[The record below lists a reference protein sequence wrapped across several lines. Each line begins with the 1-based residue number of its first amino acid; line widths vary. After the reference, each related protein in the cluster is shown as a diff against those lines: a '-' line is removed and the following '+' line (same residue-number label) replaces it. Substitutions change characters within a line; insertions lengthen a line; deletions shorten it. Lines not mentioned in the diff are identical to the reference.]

1 MTMAQ
6 AARSISGGQ
15 TMQTV
20 RGWLTLPL
28 ALLIGMAVSMTVIL
42 ALVIEIQ
49 SGSTAWIVGQSRWSN
64 AQQGAVY
71 WLERYL
77 GSGETADL
85 QAACRALDVPL
96 GDRSARVA
104 IERPAIDWATVY
116 AGLAAGGNAREDMPH
131 MVRLYRYGQEL
142 PFLGEAIVLWKDSDA
157 DILHL
162 SGLADRA
169 ASVHATGHPDPR
181 ALQALRDELRLLD
194 GRMRRDA
201 DQFLLLLTRCAR
213 LLHDVMVVFS
223 LVTLL
228 LVLATCVLAMR
239 RIRDYLLSHEGRF
252 RTAFQQAALGMV
264 KFDLHGRVLDAN
276 ASMANILRYRP
287 GELQDC
293 TLAEVMYP
301 DDIALDSRGV
311 IDWPKLLQSAEL
323 RFLRADGE
331 VMWGR
336 WSASLV
342 EPGAEEPTLVLAV
355 IEDVSQAHE
364 LADEVAFHARHDALT
379 GLINRHEIERRLR
392 CLLEPPQSPQLCH
405 ALCFVD
411 LDHFKLVN
419 DTFGHAVGDKFLCH
433 FADVITMQ
441 LRPGDWLGRL
451 GGDEFA
457 ILLANTDLAQAQALL
472 EGMHGVLGQPWSHQ
486 GGRPLTPSCS
496 FGVVEIRQGAS
507 DVNVLMTAADLACHA
522 AKEEGRNRIRCFGEH
537 DLALAHRRHDGGWI
551 SAVQEAIAED
561 RLLLYAQKIQVL
573 SDPGRLQYEVLVR
586 LRARD
591 GCVLSPGEF
600 LPAVERYGLG
610 RMVDV
615 HVLERLCAQLAGN
628 PLHVAALD
636 LCHVNLS
643 AQSIAQPDF
652 LDVVCGLFDRYPL
665 LVPKLCLEIT
675 ETAVIGDLEHA
686 RRFVQSVRARGC
698 HVALDDFGSG
708 LASFG
713 YLKQFTVDVLKIDC
727 GFLRNYARDAVDRAA
742 VHSIAQV
749 GLALG
754 IEVVAEGVE
763 SEADIPSLRE
773 AGVGQVQGFSL
784 HRPCP
789 LDDLLQPSLALLAVS
804 R

>member
-1 MTMAQ
+1 MGQ
-6 AARSISGGQ
+6 AARGKSGGQ
-15 TMQTV
+15 TLHLV

-28 ALLIGMAVSMTVIL
+28 ALLIGMAVAMAVIS

-49 SGSTAWIVGQSRWSN
+49 SGATAWIVGESHWSK
-64 AQQGAVY
+64 AQQESVY

-77 GSGETADL
+77 GSGDPADL
-85 QAACRALDVPL
+85 QAACRALEVPL
-96 GDRSARVA
+96 GDRSARIAV
-104 IERPAIDWATVY
+104 EQPVIDWDTVY
-116 AGLAAGGNAREDMPH
+116 AGLAAGRNAREDMPQ
-131 MVRLYRYGQEL
+131 MVRLYRYGQRV
-142 PFLGEAIVLWKDSDA
+142 PHLGEAIALWKQTDSD
-157 DILHL
+157 ILQL
-162 SGLADRA
+162 NALADRA
-169 ASVHATGHPDPR
+169 ASAQATATPDPR
-181 ALQALRDELRLLD
+181 TLQALRDELHLLD
-194 GRMRRDA
+194 ARMRRIA
-201 DQFLLLLTRCAR
+201 AEFLVLLTRCAR
-213 LLHDVMVVFS
+213 LLHDVMVVCS
-223 LVTLL
+223 LATLL
-228 LVLATCVLAMR
+228 LVLTTCVLAMR

-264 KFDLHGRVLDAN
+264 KFDLRGHVLDAN

-287 GELQDC
+287 EELQAC
-293 TLAEVMYP
+293 TLAQVMHP
-301 DDIALDSRGV
+301 DDIVLDSRGM
-311 IDWPKLLQSAEL
+311 IDWPRLLQSGEL
-323 RFLRADGE
+323 RFLRADGG

-342 EPGAEEPTLVLAV
+342 EPGPEEPTLVLAV
-355 IEDVSQAHE
+355 IEDVSHAHE
-364 LADEVAFHARHDALT
+364 LADEVAYHARHDALT
-379 GLINRHEIERRLR
+379 GLINRREIERRL
-392 CLLEPPQSPQLCH
+392 LKLIELPQSPQLCH

-472 EGMHGVLGQPWSHQ
+472 ERMHGVLGQPWSHQ
-486 GGRPLTPSCS
+486 DGKPLTPSCS
-496 FGVVEIRQGAS
+496 FGVVEVCHGAS
-507 DVNVLMTAADLACHA
+507 DVNALMTAADLACYA
-522 AKEEGRNRIRCFGEH
+522 AKEEGRNRIRCFSEN
-537 DLALAHRRHDGGWI
+537 DLALARRRHDGGWI
-551 SAVQEAIAED
+551 SAVQQAIAES

-573 SDPGRLQYEVLVR
+573 SDPGRVQYEVLVR
-586 LRARD
+586 MRARD
-591 GCVLSPGEF
+591 GRVLSPGEF

-610 RMVDV
+610 RMVDAY
-615 HVLERLCAQLAGN
+615 VLETLCAHLADN
-628 PLHVAALD
+628 PMHVATLD

-652 LDVVCGLFDRYPL
+652 LDFVCALFERYPT
-665 LVPKLCLEIT
+665 LVPKLCMEIT

-686 RRFVQSVRARGC
+686 QRFVQSVRARGC

-727 GFLRNYARDAVDRAA
+727 GFVRNYAHDAVDRAA

-763 SEADIPSLRE
+763 SEADIPGLRE

-789 LDDLLQPSLALLAVS
+789 LEDLVAPQPLLAITG
-804 R
+804 

>member
-1 MTMAQ
+1 MAQ
-6 AARSISGGQ
+6 AARGKGSGK
-15 TMQTV
+15 TMHMV

-28 ALLIGMAVSMTVIL
+28 ALLIGIAVCMAVVS

-49 SGSTAWIVGQSRWSN
+49 SGATAWIVGQSHWSN
-64 AQQGAVY
+64 AQQESVY
-71 WLERYL
+71 WMERYL
-77 GSGETADL
+77 GSGDPADL
-85 QAACRALDVPL
+85 QAACRALEVPL
-96 GDRSARVA
+96 GDRAARVA
-104 IERPAIDWATVY
+104 IEQPVIDWDAVY
-116 AGLAAGGNAREDMPH
+116 AGLAAGRNAHQDVPQ
-131 MVRLYRYGQEL
+131 MVRLYRYGQQF
-142 PFLGEAIVLWKDSDA
+142 PYLGDAIALWKHTDA
-157 DILHL
+157 GLLQL
-162 SGLADRA
+162 SALADRA
-169 ASVHATGHPDPR
+169 ASVQATSRPDPR
-181 ALQALRDELRLLD
+181 ALQALRDELHLLD
-194 GRMRRDA
+194 GRMRRNA
-201 DQFLLLLTRCAR
+201 SEFLVQLTRCAR
-213 LLHDVMVVFS
+213 LLHDVMVVCS
-223 LVTLL
+223 LATLL
-228 LVLATCVLAMR
+228 LVLTTCVLAMR

-264 KFDLHGRVLDAN
+264 KFDLRGHVLDAN
-276 ASMANILRYRP
+276 ASMANILHYRP
-287 GELQDC
+287 EELQAC
-293 TLAEVMYP
+293 TLAEVMHP
-301 DDIALDSRGV
+301 DDIALDSRGM
-311 IDWPKLLQSAEL
+311 IDWPKLLQSGEL
-323 RFLRADGE
+323 RFLRADGG

-342 EPGAEEPTLVLAV
+342 EPGPEEPTLVLAV
-355 IEDVSQAHE
+355 IEDVSHAHE
-364 LADEVAFHARHDALT
+364 LAGEVAFHARHDALT
-379 GLINRHEIERRLR
+379 GLINRHEIERRLLR
-392 CLLEPPQSPQLCH
+392 LIELPLSPQVCH

-457 ILLANTDLAQAQALL
+457 ILLANTDLVQAQALL
-472 EGMHGVLGQPWSHQ
+472 ERMHGVLGQPWSHQ

-496 FGVVEIRQGAS
+496 FGVVEVRAGAS
-507 DVNVLMTAADLACHA
+507 DVNALMTAADLACHA
-522 AKEEGRNRIRCFGEH
+522 AKEEGRNRIRCFNEN
-537 DLALAHRRHDGGWI
+537 DLALAQRRHDGGWI
-551 SAVQEAIAED
+551 SAVQQAIAEQ

-586 LRARD
+586 MRARD
-591 GCVLSPGEF
+591 GRVLSPGEF

-610 RMVDV
+610 RMVDAY
-615 HVLERLCAQLAGN
+615 VLESLCAQLSAN
-628 PLHVAALD
+628 PIHVATLD

-643 AQSIAQPDF
+643 AQSIAQADF
-652 LDVVCGLFDRYPL
+652 LDFVCTLFERYPA
-665 LVPKLCLEIT
+665 LVPKLCMEIT
-675 ETAVIGDLEHA
+675 ETAVISDLEHA
-686 RRFVQSVRARGC
+686 QRFVQSVRARGC

-727 GFLRNYARDAVDRAA
+727 GFVRNYAHDAVDRAA

-763 SEADIPSLRE
+763 SEADIPGLRD

-789 LDDLLQPSLALLAVS
+789 LEDLIHMPQALVAVS
-804 R
+804 G

>member
-1 MTMAQ
+1 MGQ
-6 AARSISGGQ
+6 AARGKSGGQ
-15 TMQTV
+15 TLHLM
-20 RGWLTLPL
+20 RGWMTLPL
-28 ALLIGMAVSMTVIL
+28 ALLIGMAVAMAVIS

-49 SGSTAWIVGQSRWSN
+49 SGATAWIVGESHWSK
-64 AQQGAVY
+64 AQQESVY

-77 GSGETADL
+77 GSGDPADL
-85 QAACRALDVPL
+85 QAACRALEVPL
-96 GDRSARVA
+96 GDRSARIAV
-104 IERPAIDWATVY
+104 EQPVIDWDTVY
-116 AGLAAGGNAREDMPH
+116 AGLAAGRNAREDMPQ
-131 MVRLYRYGQEL
+131 MVRLYRYGQRV
-142 PFLGEAIVLWKDSDA
+142 PHLGEAIALWKQTDSD
-157 DILHL
+157 ILQL
-162 SGLADRA
+162 NALADRA
-169 ASVHATGHPDPR
+169 ASAQATATPDPR
-181 ALQALRDELRLLD
+181 TLQALRDELHLLD
-194 GRMRRDA
+194 ARMRRIA
-201 DQFLLLLTRCAR
+201 AEFLVLLTRCAR
-213 LLHDVMVVFS
+213 LLHDVMVVCS
-223 LVTLL
+223 LATLL
-228 LVLATCVLAMR
+228 LVLTTCVLAMR

-264 KFDLHGRVLDAN
+264 KFDLRGHVLDAN

-287 GELQDC
+287 EELQAC
-293 TLAEVMYP
+293 TLAQVMHP
-301 DDIALDSRGV
+301 DDIVLDSRGM
-311 IDWPKLLQSAEL
+311 IDWPRLLQSGEL
-323 RFLRADGE
+323 RFLRADGG

-342 EPGAEEPTLVLAV
+342 EPGPEEPTLVLAV
-355 IEDVSQAHE
+355 IEDVSHAHE
-364 LADEVAFHARHDALT
+364 LADEVAYHARHDALT
-379 GLINRHEIERRLR
+379 GLINRREIERRL
-392 CLLEPPQSPQLCH
+392 LKLIELPQSPQLCH

-472 EGMHGVLGQPWSHQ
+472 ERMHGVLGQPWSHQ
-486 GGRPLTPSCS
+486 DGKPLTPSCS
-496 FGVVEIRQGAS
+496 FGVVEVCHGAS
-507 DVNVLMTAADLACHA
+507 DVNALMTAADLACYA
-522 AKEEGRNRIRCFGEH
+522 AKEEGRNRIRCFSEN
-537 DLALAHRRHDGGWI
+537 DLALARRRHDGGWI
-551 SAVQEAIAED
+551 SAVQQAIAES

-573 SDPGRLQYEVLVR
+573 SDPGRVQYEVLVR
-586 LRARD
+586 MRARD
-591 GCVLSPGEF
+591 GRVLSPGEF

-610 RMVDV
+610 RMVDAY
-615 HVLERLCAQLAGN
+615 VLETLCAHLADN
-628 PLHVAALD
+628 PMHVATLD

-652 LDVVCGLFDRYPL
+652 LDFVCALFERYPT
-665 LVPKLCLEIT
+665 LVPKLCMEIT

-686 RRFVQSVRARGC
+686 QRFVQSVRARGC

-727 GFLRNYARDAVDRAA
+727 GFVRNYAHDAVDRAA

-763 SEADIPSLRE
+763 SEADIPGLRE

-789 LDDLLQPSLALLAVS
+789 LEDLVAPQPLLAITG
-804 R
+804 

>member
-1 MTMAQ
+1 MGQ
-6 AARSISGGQ
+6 AARGKSGGQ
-15 TMQTV
+15 TLHLV

-28 ALLIGMAVSMTVIL
+28 ALLIGMAVAMAVIS

-49 SGSTAWIVGQSRWSN
+49 SGATAWIVGESHWSK
-64 AQQGAVY
+64 AQQESVY

-77 GSGETADL
+77 GSGDPADL
-85 QAACRALDVPL
+85 QAACRALEVPL
-96 GDRSARVA
+96 GDRSARIAV
-104 IERPAIDWATVY
+104 EQPAIDWDTVY
-116 AGLAAGGNAREDMPH
+116 AGLAAGRNAREDMPQ
-131 MVRLYRYGQEL
+131 MVRLYRYGQRV
-142 PFLGEAIVLWKDSDA
+142 PHLGEAIALWKQTDSD
-157 DILHL
+157 ILQL
-162 SGLADRA
+162 NALADRA
-169 ASVHATGHPDPR
+169 ASAQATATPDPR
-181 ALQALRDELRLLD
+181 TLQALRDELHLLD
-194 GRMRRDA
+194 ARMRRIA
-201 DQFLLLLTRCAR
+201 AEFLVLLTRCAR
-213 LLHDVMVVFS
+213 LLHDVMVVCS
-223 LVTLL
+223 LATLL
-228 LVLATCVLAMR
+228 LVLTTCVLAMR

-264 KFDLHGRVLDAN
+264 KFDLRGHVLDAN

-287 GELQDC
+287 EELQAC
-293 TLAEVMYP
+293 TLAQVMHP
-301 DDIALDSRGV
+301 DDIVLDSRGM
-311 IDWPKLLQSAEL
+311 IDWPRLLQSGEL
-323 RFLRADGE
+323 RFLRADGG

-342 EPGAEEPTLVLAV
+342 EPGPEEPTLVLAV
-355 IEDVSQAHE
+355 IEDVSHAHE
-364 LADEVAFHARHDALT
+364 LADEVAYHARHDALT
-379 GLINRHEIERRLR
+379 GLINRREIERRL
-392 CLLEPPQSPQLCH
+392 LKLIELPQSPQLCH

-472 EGMHGVLGQPWSHQ
+472 ERMHGVLGQPWSHQ
-486 GGRPLTPSCS
+486 DGKPLTPSCS
-496 FGVVEIRQGAS
+496 FGVVEVCHGAS
-507 DVNVLMTAADLACHA
+507 DVNALMTAADLACYA
-522 AKEEGRNRIRCFGEH
+522 AKEEGRNRIRCFSEN
-537 DLALAHRRHDGGWI
+537 DLALARRRHDGGWI
-551 SAVQEAIAED
+551 SAVQQAIAES

-573 SDPGRLQYEVLVR
+573 SDPGRVQYEVLVR
-586 LRARD
+586 MRARD
-591 GCVLSPGEF
+591 GRVLSPGEF

-610 RMVDV
+610 RMVDAY
-615 HVLERLCAQLAGN
+615 VLETLCAHLADN
-628 PLHVAALD
+628 PMHVATLD

-652 LDVVCGLFDRYPL
+652 LDFVCALFERYPT
-665 LVPKLCLEIT
+665 LVPKLCMEIT

-686 RRFVQSVRARGC
+686 QRFVQSVRARGC

-727 GFLRNYARDAVDRAA
+727 GFVRNYAHDAVDRAA

-763 SEADIPSLRE
+763 SEADIPGLRE

-789 LDDLLQPSLALLAVS
+789 LEDLVAPQPLLAITG
-804 R
+804 

>member
-1 MTMAQ
+1 MGQ
-6 AARSISGGQ
+6 AARGKSGGQ
-15 TMQTV
+15 TLHLV

-28 ALLIGMAVSMTVIL
+28 ALLIGMAVAMAVIS

-49 SGSTAWIVGQSRWSN
+49 SGATAWIVGESHWSK
-64 AQQGAVY
+64 AQQESVY

-77 GSGETADL
+77 GSGAPADL
-85 QAACRALDVPL
+85 QAACRALEVPL
-96 GDRSARVA
+96 GDRSARIAV
-104 IERPAIDWATVY
+104 EQPVIDWDTVY
-116 AGLAAGGNAREDMPH
+116 AGLAAGRNAREDMSQ
-131 MVRLYRYGQEL
+131 MVRLYRYGQRV
-142 PFLGEAIVLWKDSDA
+142 PHLGEAIALWKQTDSD
-157 DILHL
+157 ILRL
-162 SGLADRA
+162 NALADRA
-169 ASVHATGHPDPR
+169 ASAQATATPDPR
-181 ALQALRDELRLLD
+181 TVQALRDELHLLD
-194 GRMRRDA
+194 ARMRRIA
-201 DQFLLLLTRCAR
+201 AEFLVLLTRCAR
-213 LLHDVMVVFS
+213 LLHDVMVVCS
-223 LVTLL
+223 LATLL
-228 LVLATCVLAMR
+228 LVLTTCVLAMR

-264 KFDLHGRVLDAN
+264 KFDLRGHVLDAN

-287 GELQDC
+287 EELQAC
-293 TLAEVMYP
+293 TLAQVMHP
-301 DDIALDSRGV
+301 DDIVLDSRGM
-311 IDWPKLLQSAEL
+311 IDWPRLLQSGEL
-323 RFLRADGE
+323 RFLRADGG

-342 EPGAEEPTLVLAV
+342 EPGPEEPTLVLAV
-355 IEDVSQAHE
+355 IEDVSHAHE
-364 LADEVAFHARHDALT
+364 LADEVAYHARHDALT
-379 GLINRHEIERRLR
+379 GLINRREIERRL
-392 CLLEPPQSPQLCH
+392 LKLIELPQSPQLCH

-472 EGMHGVLGQPWSHQ
+472 ERMHGVLGQPWSHQ
-486 GGRPLTPSCS
+486 DGKPLTPSCS
-496 FGVVEIRQGAS
+496 FGVVEVCHGAS
-507 DVNVLMTAADLACHA
+507 DVNALMTAADLACYA
-522 AKEEGRNRIRCFGEH
+522 AKEEGRNRIRCFSEN
-537 DLALAHRRHDGGWI
+537 DLALARRRHDGGWI
-551 SAVQEAIAED
+551 SAVQQAIAES

-573 SDPGRLQYEVLVR
+573 SDPGRVQYEVLVR
-586 LRARD
+586 MRARD
-591 GCVLSPGEF
+591 GRVLSPGEF

-610 RMVDV
+610 RMVDAY
-615 HVLERLCAQLAGN
+615 VLETLCAHLADN
-628 PLHVAALD
+628 PMHVATLD

-652 LDVVCGLFDRYPL
+652 LDFVCALFERYPT
-665 LVPKLCLEIT
+665 LVPKLCMEIT

-686 RRFVQSVRARGC
+686 QRFVQSVRARGC

-727 GFLRNYARDAVDRAA
+727 GFVRNYAHDAVDRAA

-763 SEADIPSLRE
+763 SEADIPGLRE

-789 LDDLLQPSLALLAVS
+789 LEDLVAPQPLLAITG
-804 R
+804 

>member
-1 MTMAQ
+1 MGQ
-6 AARSISGGQ
+6 AARGKSGGQ
-15 TMQTV
+15 TLHLM

-28 ALLIGMAVSMTVIL
+28 ALLIGMAVAMAVIS

-49 SGSTAWIVGQSRWSN
+49 SGATAWIVGESHWSK
-64 AQQGAVY
+64 AQQESVY

-77 GSGETADL
+77 GSGDPADL
-85 QAACRALDVPL
+85 QAACRALEVPL
-96 GDRSARVA
+96 GDRSARIAV
-104 IERPAIDWATVY
+104 EQPVIDWDTVY
-116 AGLAAGGNAREDMPH
+116 AGLAAGRNAREDMPQ
-131 MVRLYRYGQEL
+131 MVRLYRYGQRV
-142 PFLGEAIVLWKDSDA
+142 PHLGEAIALWQQTDSD
-157 DILHL
+157 ILQL
-162 SGLADRA
+162 NALADRA
-169 ASVHATGHPDPR
+169 ASAQATATPDPR
-181 ALQALRDELRLLD
+181 TLQALRDELHLLD
-194 GRMRRDA
+194 ARMRRIA
-201 DQFLLLLTRCAR
+201 AEFLVLLTRCAR
-213 LLHDVMVVFS
+213 LLHDVMVVCS
-223 LVTLL
+223 LATLL
-228 LVLATCVLAMR
+228 LVLTTCVLAMR

-264 KFDLHGRVLDAN
+264 KFDLRGHVLDAN

-287 GELQDC
+287 EELQAC
-293 TLAEVMYP
+293 TLAQVMHP
-301 DDIALDSRGV
+301 DDIVLDSRGM
-311 IDWPKLLQSAEL
+311 IDWPRLLQSGEL
-323 RFLRADGE
+323 RFLRADGG

-342 EPGAEEPTLVLAV
+342 EPGPEEPTLVLAV
-355 IEDVSQAHE
+355 IEDVSHAHE
-364 LADEVAFHARHDALT
+364 LADEVAYHARHDALT
-379 GLINRHEIERRLR
+379 GLINRREIERRL
-392 CLLEPPQSPQLCH
+392 LKLIELPQSPQLCH

-472 EGMHGVLGQPWSHQ
+472 ERMHGVLGQPWSHQ
-486 GGRPLTPSCS
+486 DGKPLTPSCS
-496 FGVVEIRQGAS
+496 FGVVEVCHGAS
-507 DVNVLMTAADLACHA
+507 DVNALMTAADLACYA
-522 AKEEGRNRIRCFGEH
+522 AKEEGRNRIRCFSEN
-537 DLALAHRRHDGGWI
+537 DLALARRRHDGGWI
-551 SAVQEAIAED
+551 SAVQQAIAES

-573 SDPGRLQYEVLVR
+573 SDPGRVQYEVLVR
-586 LRARD
+586 MRARD
-591 GCVLSPGEF
+591 GRVLSPGEF

-610 RMVDV
+610 RMVDAY
-615 HVLERLCAQLAGN
+615 VLETLCAHLADN
-628 PLHVAALD
+628 PMHVATLD

-652 LDVVCGLFDRYPL
+652 LDFVCALFERYPT
-665 LVPKLCLEIT
+665 LVPKLCMEIT

-686 RRFVQSVRARGC
+686 QRFVQSVRARGC

-727 GFLRNYARDAVDRAA
+727 GFVRNYAHDAVDRAA

-763 SEADIPSLRE
+763 SEADIPGLRE

-789 LDDLLQPSLALLAVS
+789 LEDLVAPQPLLAS
-804 R
+804 TG

>member
-1 MTMAQ
+1 MGQ
-6 AARSISGGQ
+6 AARGKSGGQ
-15 TMQTV
+15 TLHLV
-20 RGWLTLPL
+20 RGWMTLPL
-28 ALLIGMAVSMTVIL
+28 ALLIGMAVAMAVIS

-49 SGSTAWIVGQSRWSN
+49 SGATAWIVGESHWSK
-64 AQQGAVY
+64 AQQESVY

-77 GSGETADL
+77 GSGDPADL
-85 QAACRALDVPL
+85 QAACRALEVPL
-96 GDRSARVA
+96 GDRSARIAV
-104 IERPAIDWATVY
+104 EQPVIDWDTVY
-116 AGLAAGGNAREDMPH
+116 AGLAAGRNAREDMSQ
-131 MVRLYRYGQEL
+131 MVRLYRYGQRV
-142 PFLGEAIVLWKDSDA
+142 PHLGEAIALWKQTDSD
-157 DILHL
+157 ILQL
-162 SGLADRA
+162 SALADRA
-169 ASVHATGHPDPR
+169 ASAQATATPDPR
-181 ALQALRDELRLLD
+181 TVQALRDELHLLD
-194 GRMRRDA
+194 ARMRRIA
-201 DQFLLLLTRCAR
+201 AEFLVLLTRCAR
-213 LLHDVMVVFS
+213 LLHDVMVVCS
-223 LVTLL
+223 LAT
-228 LVLATCVLAMR
+228 LVLVLTTCVLAMR

-264 KFDLHGRVLDAN
+264 KFDLRGHVLDAN

-287 GELQDC
+287 EELQAC
-293 TLAEVMYP
+293 TLAQVMHP
-301 DDIALDSRGV
+301 DDIVLDSRGM
-311 IDWPKLLQSAEL
+311 IDWPRLLQSGEL
-323 RFLRADGE
+323 RFLRADGG

-342 EPGAEEPTLVLAV
+342 EPGPEEPTLVLAV
-355 IEDVSQAHE
+355 IEDVSHAHE
-364 LADEVAFHARHDALT
+364 LADEVAYHARHDALT
-379 GLINRHEIERRLR
+379 GLINRREIERRL
-392 CLLEPPQSPQLCH
+392 LKLIELPQSPQVCH

-472 EGMHGVLGQPWSHQ
+472 ERMHGVLGQPWSHQ
-486 GGRPLTPSCS
+486 DGKPLTPSCS
-496 FGVVEIRQGAS
+496 FGVVEVCHGAS
-507 DVNVLMTAADLACHA
+507 DVNALMTAADLACYA
-522 AKEEGRNRIRCFGEH
+522 AKEEGRNRIRCFSEN
-537 DLALAHRRHDGGWI
+537 DLALARRRHDGGWI
-551 SAVQEAIAED
+551 SAVQQAIAES

-573 SDPGRLQYEVLVR
+573 SDPGRVQYEVLVR
-586 LRARD
+586 MRARD
-591 GCVLSPGEF
+591 GRVLSPGEF

-610 RMVDV
+610 RMVDAY
-615 HVLERLCAQLAGN
+615 VLETLCAHLADN
-628 PLHVAALD
+628 PMHVATLD

-652 LDVVCGLFDRYPL
+652 LDFVCALFERYPT
-665 LVPKLCLEIT
+665 LVPKLCMEIT

-686 RRFVQSVRARGC
+686 QRFVQSVRARGC

-727 GFLRNYARDAVDRAA
+727 GFVRNYAHDAVDRAA

-763 SEADIPSLRE
+763 SEADIPGLRE

-789 LDDLLQPSLALLAVS
+789 LEDLVAPQPLLAS
-804 R
+804 TG

>member
-1 MTMAQ
+1 MGQ
-6 AARSISGGQ
+6 AARGKSGGQ
-15 TMQTV
+15 TLHLV
-20 RGWLTLPL
+20 RGWMTLPL
-28 ALLIGMAVSMTVIL
+28 ALLIGMAVAMAVIS

-49 SGSTAWIVGQSRWSN
+49 SGATAWIVGESHWSK
-64 AQQGAVY
+64 AQQESVY

-77 GSGETADL
+77 GSGDPADL
-85 QAACRALDVPL
+85 QAACRALEVPL
-96 GDRSARVA
+96 GDRSARIAV
-104 IERPAIDWATVY
+104 EQPVIDWDTVY
-116 AGLAAGGNAREDMPH
+116 AGLAAGRNAREDMSQ
-131 MVRLYRYGQEL
+131 MVRLYRYGQRV
-142 PFLGEAIVLWKDSDA
+142 PHLGEAIALWKQTDSD
-157 DILHL
+157 ILRL
-162 SGLADRA
+162 NALADRA
-169 ASVHATGHPDPR
+169 ASAQATATPDPR
-181 ALQALRDELRLLD
+181 TVQALRNELHLLD
-194 GRMRRDA
+194 ARMRRIA
-201 DQFLLLLTRCAR
+201 AEFLVLLTRCAR
-213 LLHDVMVVFS
+213 LLHDVMVVCS
-223 LVTLL
+223 LATLL
-228 LVLATCVLAMR
+228 LVLTTCVLAMR

-264 KFDLHGRVLDAN
+264 KFDLRGHVLDAN

-287 GELQDC
+287 EELQAC
-293 TLAEVMYP
+293 TLAQVMHP
-301 DDIALDSRGV
+301 DDIVLDSRGM
-311 IDWPKLLQSAEL
+311 IDWPRLLQSGEL
-323 RFLRADGE
+323 RFLRADGG

-342 EPGAEEPTLVLAV
+342 EPGPEEPTLVLAV
-355 IEDVSQAHE
+355 IEDVSHAHE
-364 LADEVAFHARHDALT
+364 LADEVAYHARHDALT
-379 GLINRHEIERRLR
+379 GLINRREIERRL
-392 CLLEPPQSPQLCH
+392 LKLIELPQLPQLCH

-472 EGMHGVLGQPWSHQ
+472 ERMHGVLGQPWSHQ
-486 GGRPLTPSCS
+486 DGKPLTPSCS
-496 FGVVEIRQGAS
+496 FGVVEVCHGAS
-507 DVNVLMTAADLACHA
+507 DVNALMTAADLACYA
-522 AKEEGRNRIRCFGEH
+522 AKEEGRNRIRCFSEN
-537 DLALAHRRHDGGWI
+537 DLALARRRHDGGWI
-551 SAVQEAIAED
+551 SAVQQAIAES

-573 SDPGRLQYEVLVR
+573 SDPGRVQYEVLVR
-586 LRARD
+586 MRARD
-591 GCVLSPGEF
+591 GRVLSPGEF

-610 RMVDV
+610 RMVDAY
-615 HVLERLCAQLAGN
+615 VLETLCAHLADN
-628 PLHVAALD
+628 PMHVATLD

-652 LDVVCGLFDRYPL
+652 LDFVCALFERYPT
-665 LVPKLCLEIT
+665 LVPKLCMEIT

-686 RRFVQSVRARGC
+686 QRFVQSVRARGC

-727 GFLRNYARDAVDRAA
+727 GFVRNYAHDAVDRAA

-763 SEADIPSLRE
+763 SEADIPGLRE

-789 LDDLLQPSLALLAVS
+789 LEDLVAPQPLLAS
-804 R
+804 TG

>member
-1 MTMAQ
+1 MAQ
-6 AARSISGGQ
+6 VARGISSGQ
-15 TMQTV
+15 TMHMV

-28 ALLIGMAVSMTVIL
+28 ALLIGIAIGMTVL
-42 ALVIEIQ
+42 SALLIEIQ
-49 SGSTAWIVGQSRWSN
+49 SGATAWIVGQSHWSN
-64 AQQGAVY
+64 AQQESVY
-71 WLERYL
+71 WMERYL
-77 GSGETADL
+77 SSGDPADL
-85 QAACRALDVPL
+85 QAACRALEVPL
-96 GDRSARVA
+96 GDRSARMAV
-104 IERPAIDWATVY
+104 EQPVIDWDAVY
-116 AGLAAGGNAREDMPH
+116 AGLNAGRNARQDMPQ
-131 MVRLYRYGQEL
+131 MVRLYRYGREF
-142 PFLGEAIVLWKDSDA
+142 PFLAEAIALWKHTDVS
-157 DILHL
+157 ILQL
-162 SGLADRA
+162 SALADRA
-169 ASVHATGHPDPR
+169 ASVQATANPDPR
-181 ALQALRDELRLLD
+181 ALQALRHELYLLD
-194 GRMRRDA
+194 GRMRGDA
-201 DQFLLLLTRCAR
+201 DQFLVLLSRCAR
-213 LLHDVMVVFS
+213 LLHDVMVVCS

-228 LVLATCVLAMR
+228 LVLTTCVLAMR

-264 KFDLHGRVLDAN
+264 KFDLRGRVLDAN

-287 GELQDC
+287 EELQAC
-293 TLAEVMYP
+293 TLAEVMHP
-301 DDIALDSRGV
+301 DDIVLDSRGM
-311 IDWPKLLQSAEL
+311 IDWPMLLQSAEL

-336 WSASLV
+336 WSASLM
-342 EPGAEEPTLVLAV
+342 EPGPEEPTLVLAV
-355 IEDVSQAHE
+355 IEDVSHAHE

-379 GLINRHEIERRLR
+379 GLINRGEIERRLLR
-392 CLLEPPQSPQLCH
+392 LIEPPQSPQLCH

-457 ILLANTDLAQAQALL
+457 ILLANTDLLQAQALL
-472 EGMHGVLGQPWSHQ
+472 THMHGVLGQPWSHQ
-486 GGRPLTPSCS
+486 GGKPLTPSCS

-507 DVNVLMTAADLACHA
+507 DLNTLMTAADLACYA
-522 AKEEGRNRIRCFGEH
+522 AKEEGRNRIRCFDEN
-537 DLALAHRRHDGGWI
+537 DLALARRRNDGGWI
-551 SAVQEAIAED
+551 SAVQQSIAED

-573 SDPGRLQYEVLVR
+573 NGPGRLQYEVLVR
-586 LRARD
+586 MRARD
-591 GCVLSPGEF
+591 GRVLSPGEF

-615 HVLERLCAQLAGN
+615 HVLETLCAQLAAN
-628 PLHVAALD
+628 PLHVARLA

-652 LDVVCGLFDRYPL
+652 LDFVCALFERYPT
-665 LVPKLCLEIT
+665 LVPKLCMEIT
-675 ETAVIGDLEHA
+675 ETAVIGNLEQA
-686 RRFVQSVRARGC
+686 QRFVQSVRARGC

-727 GFLRNYARDAVDRAA
+727 GFVRNYAHDAVDRAA

-763 SEADIPSLRE
+763 SEADIPGLRD

-789 LDDLLQPSLALLAVS
+789 LDDLLRMPQPLVVVS
-804 R
+804 G

>member
-1 MTMAQ
+1 MGQ
-6 AARSISGGQ
+6 AARSKSGGQ
-15 TMQTV
+15 TLHLM

-28 ALLIGMAVSMTVIL
+28 ALLIGMAVAMAVIS

-49 SGSTAWIVGQSRWSN
+49 SGATAWIVGESHWSK
-64 AQQGAVY
+64 AQQESVY

-77 GSGETADL
+77 GSGDPADL
-85 QAACRALDVPL
+85 QAACRALEVPL
-96 GDRSARVA
+96 GDRSARIAV
-104 IERPAIDWATVY
+104 EQPVIDWDTVY
-116 AGLAAGGNAREDMPH
+116 AGLAAGRNAREDMPQ
-131 MVRLYRYGQEL
+131 MVRLYRYGQRV
-142 PFLGEAIVLWKDSDA
+142 PHLGEAIALWKQTDSD
-157 DILHL
+157 ILQL
-162 SGLADRA
+162 NALADRA
-169 ASVHATGHPDPR
+169 ASAQATATPDPR
-181 ALQALRDELRLLD
+181 TLQALRDELHLLD
-194 GRMRRDA
+194 ARMRRIA
-201 DQFLLLLTRCAR
+201 AEFLVLLTRCAR
-213 LLHDVMVVFS
+213 LLHDVMVVCS
-223 LVTLL
+223 LATLL
-228 LVLATCVLAMR
+228 LVLTTCVLAMR

-264 KFDLHGRVLDAN
+264 KFDLRGHVLDAN

-287 GELQDC
+287 EELQAC
-293 TLAEVMYP
+293 TLAQVMHP
-301 DDIALDSRGV
+301 NDIVLDSRGM
-311 IDWPKLLQSAEL
+311 IDWPRLLQSGEL
-323 RFLRADGE
+323 RFLRADGG

-342 EPGAEEPTLVLAV
+342 EPGPEEPTLVLAV
-355 IEDVSQAHE
+355 IEDVSHAHE
-364 LADEVAFHARHDALT
+364 LADEVAYHARHDALT
-379 GLINRHEIERRLR
+379 GLINRREIERRL
-392 CLLEPPQSPQLCH
+392 LKLIELPQSPQLCH

-472 EGMHGVLGQPWSHQ
+472 ERMHGVLGQPWSHQ
-486 GGRPLTPSCS
+486 DGKPLTPSCS
-496 FGVVEIRQGAS
+496 FGVVEVCHGAS
-507 DVNVLMTAADLACHA
+507 DVNALMTAADLACYA
-522 AKEEGRNRIRCFGEH
+522 AKEEGRNRIRCFSEN
-537 DLALAHRRHDGGWI
+537 DLALARRRHDGGWI
-551 SAVQEAIAED
+551 SAVQQAIAES

-573 SDPGRLQYEVLVR
+573 SDPGRVQYEVLVR
-586 LRARD
+586 MRARD
-591 GCVLSPGEF
+591 GRVLSPGEF

-610 RMVDV
+610 RMVDAY
-615 HVLERLCAQLAGN
+615 VLETLCAHLADN
-628 PLHVAALD
+628 PMHVATLD

-652 LDVVCGLFDRYPL
+652 LDFVCALFERYPT
-665 LVPKLCLEIT
+665 LVPKLCMEIT

-686 RRFVQSVRARGC
+686 QRFVQSVRARGC

-727 GFLRNYARDAVDRAA
+727 GFVRNYAHDAVDRAA

-763 SEADIPSLRE
+763 SEADIPGLRE

-789 LDDLLQPSLALLAVS
+789 LEDLVAPQPLLAITG
-804 R
+804 

>member
-1 MTMAQ
+1 MAKAQ
-6 AARSISGGQ
+6 AARGTGGGG

-28 ALLIGMAVSMTVIL
+28 ALLIVLTGCMAVLS
-42 ALVIEIQ
+42 ALVIEVQ
-49 SGSTAWIVGQSRWSN
+49 AGATSWIIGESHWSK
-64 AQQGAVY
+64 AQQESVY

-77 GSGETADL
+77 GSADPADL
-85 QAACRALDVPL
+85 QAACRALEVPL
-96 GDRSARVA
+96 GDRAARLAVDA
-104 IERPAIDWATVY
+104 SPIDWAEVY
-116 AGLAAGGNAREDMPH
+116 AGLAAGRNAREDMPQ
-131 MVRLYRYGQEL
+131 MVRLYRYGQRL
-142 PFLGEAIVLWKDSDA
+142 PYLGSAIALWKHTDG

-162 SGLADRA
+162 SLLADRA
-169 ASVHATGHPDPR
+169 ASAQATGTPDAR
-181 ALQALRDELRLLD
+181 ALQSLRAELHLLD

-201 DQFLLLLTRCAR
+201 AQFLTLLTRCAR
-213 LLHDVMVVFS
+213 MLHDVMVTCS
-223 LVTLL
+223 LATLL
-228 LVLATCVLAMR
+228 LVLSTCVLAIR
-239 RIRDYLLSHEGRF
+239 RTRDYLMSHEGRF
-252 RTAFQQAALGMV
+252 RTAFQHAALGMV
-264 KFDLHGRVLDAN
+264 KFDLSGRVLDAN
-276 ASMANILRYRP
+276 ASLANILQYP
-287 GELQDC
+287 PEALQAC
-293 TLAEVMYP
+293 TLAEVMHP
-301 DDIALDSRGV
+301 DDIVLDSRGL
-311 IDWPKLLQSAEL
+311 IDWPRLMQAGEL
-323 RFLRADGE
+323 RFLRSDGG
-331 VMWGR
+331 VLWGR

-342 EPGAEEPTLVLAV
+342 EPGPQEPSLVLAV

-364 LADEVAFHARHDALT
+364 LADEVAYHARHDALT
-379 GLINRHEIERRLR
+379 GLINRREIERRLQR
-392 CLLEPPQSPQLCH
+392 LIDPPQSPQLCH

-457 ILLANTDLAQAQALL
+457 ILLANTDLAHAHTLL
-472 EGMHGVLGQPWSHQ
+472 ERMHGVLGQPWSHQ

-496 FGVVEIRQGAS
+496 FGVVEIRQGAD
-507 DVNVLMTAADLACHA
+507 DVNLLMTAADLACHA
-522 AKEEGRNRIRCFGEH
+522 AKEEGRNRIRSFGET
-537 DLALAHRRHDGGWI
+537 DLAMARRRHDGGWI
-551 SAVQEAIAED
+551 SAVQQAIAED

-573 SDPGRLQYEVLVR
+573 SDPGRVQYEVLVR
-586 LRARD
+586 MRTRD
-591 GCVLSPGEF
+591 GRVLSPGEF

-610 RMVDV
+610 RMVDA
-615 HVLERLCAQLAGN
+615 HVLETLCAQLSAN
-628 PLHVAALD
+628 PAHVASLD

-643 AQSIAQPDF
+643 AQSIAQRDF
-652 LDVVCGLFDRYPL
+652 LDFVCALFERYPT
-665 LVPKLCLEIT
+665 LVAKLCLEIT

-686 RRFVQSVRARGC
+686 QRFVQSVRARGC

-727 GFLRNYARDAVDRAA
+727 GFVRNYAHDAVDRAT

-763 SEADIPSLRE
+763 SEADIAGLRE

-789 LDDLLQPSLALLAVS
+789 LDDLLHVSLPSLAAS
-804 R
+804 

>member
-1 MTMAQ
+1 MGQ
-6 AARSISGGQ
+6 AARGKSGGQ
-15 TMQTV
+15 TLHLM

-28 ALLIGMAVSMTVIL
+28 ALLIGMAVAMAVIS

-49 SGSTAWIVGQSRWSN
+49 SGATAWIVGESHWSK
-64 AQQGAVY
+64 AQQESVY

-77 GSGETADL
+77 GSGDPADL
-85 QAACRALDVPL
+85 QAACRALEVPL
-96 GDRSARVA
+96 GDRSARIAV
-104 IERPAIDWATVY
+104 EQPAIDWDTVY
-116 AGLAAGGNAREDMPH
+116 AGLAAGRNAREDMPQ
-131 MVRLYRYGQEL
+131 MVRLYRYGQRV
-142 PFLGEAIVLWKDSDA
+142 PHLGEAIALWKQTDSD
-157 DILHL
+157 ILQL
-162 SGLADRA
+162 NALADRA
-169 ASVHATGHPDPR
+169 ASAQATATPDPR
-181 ALQALRDELRLLD
+181 TLQALRDELHLLD
-194 GRMRRDA
+194 ARMRRIA
-201 DQFLLLLTRCAR
+201 AEFLVLLTRCAR
-213 LLHDVMVVFS
+213 LLHDVMVVCS
-223 LVTLL
+223 LATLL
-228 LVLATCVLAMR
+228 LVLTTCVLAMR

-264 KFDLHGRVLDAN
+264 KFDLRGHVLDAN

-287 GELQDC
+287 EELQAC
-293 TLAEVMYP
+293 TLAQVMHP
-301 DDIALDSRGV
+301 DDIVLDSRGM
-311 IDWPKLLQSAEL
+311 IDWPRLLQSGEL
-323 RFLRADGE
+323 RFLRADGG

-342 EPGAEEPTLVLAV
+342 EPGPEEPTLVLAV
-355 IEDVSQAHE
+355 IEDVSHAHE
-364 LADEVAFHARHDALT
+364 LADEVAYHARHDALT
-379 GLINRHEIERRLR
+379 GLINRREIERRL
-392 CLLEPPQSPQLCH
+392 LKLIEPPQSSQLCH

-472 EGMHGVLGQPWSHQ
+472 ERMHGVLGQPWSHQ
-486 GGRPLTPSCS
+486 DGKPLTPSCS
-496 FGVVEIRQGAS
+496 FGVVEVCHGAS
-507 DVNVLMTAADLACHA
+507 DVNALMTAADLACYA
-522 AKEEGRNRIRCFGEH
+522 AKEEGRNRIRCFSEN
-537 DLALAHRRHDGGWI
+537 DLALARRRHDGGWI
-551 SAVQEAIAED
+551 SAVQQAIAES

-573 SDPGRLQYEVLVR
+573 SDPGRVQYEVLVR
-586 LRARD
+586 MRARD
-591 GCVLSPGEF
+591 GRVLSPGEF

-610 RMVDV
+610 RMVDAY
-615 HVLERLCAQLAGN
+615 VLETLCAHLADN
-628 PLHVAALD
+628 PMHVATLD

-652 LDVVCGLFDRYPL
+652 LDFVCALFERYPT
-665 LVPKLCLEIT
+665 LVPKLCMEIT

-686 RRFVQSVRARGC
+686 QRFVQSVRARGC

-727 GFLRNYARDAVDRAA
+727 GFVRNYAHDAVDRAA

-763 SEADIPSLRE
+763 SEADIPGLRE

-789 LDDLLQPSLALLAVS
+789 LEDLVAPQPLLAITG
-804 R
+804 

>member
-1 MTMAQ
+1 MGQ
-6 AARSISGGQ
+6 AARGKSGGQ
-15 TMQTV
+15 TLHLV
-20 RGWLTLPL
+20 RGWMTLPL
-28 ALLIGMAVSMTVIL
+28 ALLIGMAVAMAVIS

-49 SGSTAWIVGQSRWSN
+49 SGATAWIVGESHWSK
-64 AQQGAVY
+64 AQQESVY

-77 GSGETADL
+77 GSGDPADL
-85 QAACRALDVPL
+85 QAACRALEVPL
-96 GDRSARVA
+96 GDRSARIAV
-104 IERPAIDWATVY
+104 EQPVIDWDTVY
-116 AGLAAGGNAREDMPH
+116 AGLAAGRNAREDMSQ
-131 MVRLYRYGQEL
+131 MVRLYRYGQRV
-142 PFLGEAIVLWKDSDA
+142 PHLGEAIALWKQTDSD
-157 DILHL
+157 ILQL
-162 SGLADRA
+162 NALADRA
-169 ASVHATGHPDPR
+169 ASAQATATPDPR
-181 ALQALRDELRLLD
+181 TVQALRDELHLLD
-194 GRMRRDA
+194 ARMRRIA
-201 DQFLLLLTRCAR
+201 AEFLVLLTRCAR
-213 LLHDVMVVFS
+213 LLHDVMVVCS
-223 LVTLL
+223 LATLL
-228 LVLATCVLAMR
+228 LVLTTCVLAMR

-264 KFDLHGRVLDAN
+264 KFDLRGHVLDAN

-287 GELQDC
+287 EELQAC
-293 TLAEVMYP
+293 TLAQVMHP
-301 DDIALDSRGV
+301 DDIVLDSRGM
-311 IDWPKLLQSAEL
+311 IDWPRLLQSGEL
-323 RFLRADGE
+323 RFLRADGG

-342 EPGAEEPTLVLAV
+342 EPGPEEPTLVLAV
-355 IEDVSQAHE
+355 IEDVSHAHE
-364 LADEVAFHARHDALT
+364 LADEVAYHARHDALT
-379 GLINRHEIERRLR
+379 GLINRREIERRL
-392 CLLEPPQSPQLCH
+392 LKLIELPQSPQLCH

-472 EGMHGVLGQPWSHQ
+472 ERMHGVLGQPWSHQ
-486 GGRPLTPSCS
+486 DGKPLTPSCS
-496 FGVVEIRQGAS
+496 FGVVEVCHGAS
-507 DVNVLMTAADLACHA
+507 DVNALMTAADLACYA
-522 AKEEGRNRIRCFGEH
+522 AKEEGRNRIRCFSEN
-537 DLALAHRRHDGGWI
+537 DLALARRRHDGGWI
-551 SAVQEAIAED
+551 SAVQQAIAES

-573 SDPGRLQYEVLVR
+573 SDPGRVQYEVLVR
-586 LRARD
+586 MRARD
-591 GCVLSPGEF
+591 GRVLSPGEF

-610 RMVDV
+610 RMVDAY
-615 HVLERLCAQLAGN
+615 VLETLCAHLADN
-628 PLHVAALD
+628 PMHVATLD

-652 LDVVCGLFDRYPL
+652 LDFVCALFERYPT
-665 LVPKLCLEIT
+665 LVPKLCMEIT

-686 RRFVQSVRARGC
+686 QRFVQSVRARGC

-727 GFLRNYARDAVDRAA
+727 GFVRNYAHDAVDRAA

-763 SEADIPSLRE
+763 SEADIPGLRE

-789 LDDLLQPSLALLAVS
+789 LEDLVAPQPLLAS
-804 R
+804 TG

>member
-1 MTMAQ
+1 MGQ
-6 AARSISGGQ
+6 AARGKSGGQ
-15 TMQTV
+15 TLHLV
-20 RGWLTLPL
+20 RGWMTLPL
-28 ALLIGMAVSMTVIL
+28 ALLIGMAVAMAVIS

-49 SGSTAWIVGQSRWSN
+49 SGATAWIVGESHWSK
-64 AQQGAVY
+64 AQQESVY

-77 GSGETADL
+77 GSGDPADL
-85 QAACRALDVPL
+85 QAACRALEVPL
-96 GDRSARVA
+96 GDRSARIAV
-104 IERPAIDWATVY
+104 EQPVIDWDTVY
-116 AGLAAGGNAREDMPH
+116 AGLAAGRNAREDMSQ
-131 MVRLYRYGQEL
+131 MVRLYRYGQRV
-142 PFLGEAIVLWKDSDA
+142 PHLGEAIALWKQTDSD
-157 DILHL
+157 ILQL
-162 SGLADRA
+162 NALADRA
-169 ASVHATGHPDPR
+169 ASAQATATPDPR
-181 ALQALRDELRLLD
+181 TVQALRDELHLLD
-194 GRMRRDA
+194 ARMRRIA
-201 DQFLLLLTRCAR
+201 AEFLVLLTRCAR
-213 LLHDVMVVFS
+213 LLHDVMVVCS
-223 LVTLL
+223 LATLL
-228 LVLATCVLAMR
+228 LVLTTCVLAMR

-264 KFDLHGRVLDAN
+264 KFDLRGHVLDAN

-287 GELQDC
+287 EELQAC
-293 TLAEVMYP
+293 TLAQVMHP
-301 DDIALDSRGV
+301 DDIVLDSRGM
-311 IDWPKLLQSAEL
+311 IDWPRLLQSGEL
-323 RFLRADGE
+323 RFLRADGG

-342 EPGAEEPTLVLAV
+342 EPGPEEPTLVLAV
-355 IEDVSQAHE
+355 IEDVSHAHE
-364 LADEVAFHARHDALT
+364 LADEVAYHARHDALT
-379 GLINRHEIERRLR
+379 GLINRREIERRL
-392 CLLEPPQSPQLCH
+392 LKLIELPQSPQVCH

-472 EGMHGVLGQPWSHQ
+472 ERMHGVLGQPWSHQ
-486 GGRPLTPSCS
+486 DGKPLTPSCS
-496 FGVVEIRQGAS
+496 FGVVEVCHGAS
-507 DVNVLMTAADLACHA
+507 DVNALMTAADLACYA
-522 AKEEGRNRIRCFGEH
+522 AKEEGRNRIRCFSEN
-537 DLALAHRRHDGGWI
+537 DLALARRRHDGGWI
-551 SAVQEAIAED
+551 SAVQQAIAES

-573 SDPGRLQYEVLVR
+573 SDPGRVQYEVLVR
-586 LRARD
+586 MRARD
-591 GCVLSPGEF
+591 GRVLSPGEF

-610 RMVDV
+610 RMVDAY
-615 HVLERLCAQLAGN
+615 VLETLCAHLADN
-628 PLHVAALD
+628 PIHVATLD

-652 LDVVCGLFDRYPL
+652 LDFVCALFERYPT
-665 LVPKLCLEIT
+665 LVPKLCMEIT

-686 RRFVQSVRARGC
+686 QRFVQSVRARGC

-727 GFLRNYARDAVDRAA
+727 GFVRNYAHDAVDRAA

-763 SEADIPSLRE
+763 SEADIPGLRE

-789 LDDLLQPSLALLAVS
+789 LEDLVAPQPLLAS
-804 R
+804 TG

>member
-1 MTMAQ
+1 MAQ
-6 AARSISGGQ
+6 MAGGTGGRQ
-15 TMQTV
+15 TMHLM

-28 ALLIGMAVSMTVIL
+28 ALLIGMAISMAVL
-42 ALVIEIQ
+42 SALMIEIQ
-49 SGSTAWIVGQSRWSN
+49 SGATAWIVGQSHWSN
-64 AQQGAVY
+64 AQQESVY

-77 GSGETADL
+77 GSGDPADL
-85 QAACRALDVPL
+85 QAACRALEVPL
-96 GDRSARVA
+96 GDRAAREAV
-104 IERPAIDWATVY
+104 EQPVIDWSAVH
-116 AGLAAGGNAREDMPH
+116 AGLAAGRNAPEDMPQ
-131 MVRLYRYGQEL
+131 MVRLYRYGHVF
-142 PFLGEAIVLWKDSDA
+142 PYLGDAIAMWKHTDA
-157 DILHL
+157 DLLQL
-162 SGLADRA
+162 SALADRA
-169 ASVHATGHPDPR
+169 ASVQAASRPDPR
-181 ALQALRDELRLLD
+181 ALQALRDELHLLD
-194 GRMRRDA
+194 GRMRSDTA
-201 DQFLLLLTRCAR
+201 QFQALLIRCAR
-213 LLHDVMVVFS
+213 LLHDMMVICS
-223 LVTLL
+223 LATLL
-228 LVLATCVLAMR
+228 LVLTTCVLAMR
-239 RIRDYLLSHEGRF
+239 RIGDYLLSHEGRF

-264 KFDLHGRVLDAN
+264 KFDLRGRVLDAN

-287 GELQDC
+287 EELQAC
-293 TLAEVMYP
+293 TLAEVMHP
-301 DDIALDSRGV
+301 DDIALDSRGL
-311 IDWPKLLQSAEL
+311 IDWPTLLQSGER
-323 RFLRADGE
+323 RFLRADGG

-342 EPGAEEPTLVLAV
+342 EPGPEEPTLVLAV
-355 IEDVSQAHE
+355 IEDVSHAHE

-379 GLINRHEIERRLR
+379 GLINRREIERRLLR
-392 CLLEPPQSPQLCH
+392 LIEPPQSPQLRH

-457 ILLANTDLAQAQALL
+457 ILLANTDLAQAQTVL
-472 EGMHGVLGQPWSHQ
+472 ERMHAVLGQPWSHQ
-486 GGRPLTPSCS
+486 GGRPLTPGCS

-507 DVNVLMTAADLACHA
+507 DVNALMTAADLACYA
-522 AKEEGRNRIRCFGEH
+522 AKEEGRNRIRCFGEN
-537 DLALAHRRHDGGWI
+537 DLALARRRHDGGWI
-551 SAVQEAIAED
+551 SAVQQAIAED

-573 SDPGRLQYEVLVR
+573 RDPGRLQYEVLVR
-586 LRARD
+586 MRAGD
-591 GCVLSPGEF
+591 GRVLSPGEF

-615 HVLERLCAQLAGN
+615 HVLETLCAQLAAN
-628 PLHVAALD
+628 PLHLAALD

-643 AQSIAQPDF
+643 AQSIAQADF
-652 LDVVCGLFDRYPL
+652 LDFVCALFERYPS
-665 LVPKLCLEIT
+665 LVPKLCMEIT

-727 GFLRNYARDAVDRAA
+727 GFVRNYAHDAVDRAA

-763 SEADIPSLRE
+763 SEADIPGLHE

-789 LDDLLQPSLALLAVS
+789 LDELLHAGQPLLAVS
-804 R
+804 

>member
-1 MTMAQ
+1 MGQ
-6 AARSISGGQ
+6 AARSKSGGQ
-15 TMQTV
+15 TLHLM

-28 ALLIGMAVSMTVIL
+28 ALLIGMAVAMAVIS

-49 SGSTAWIVGQSRWSN
+49 SGATAWIVGESHWSK
-64 AQQGAVY
+64 AQQESVY

-77 GSGETADL
+77 GSGDPADL
-85 QAACRALDVPL
+85 QAACRALEVPL
-96 GDRSARVA
+96 GDRSARIAV
-104 IERPAIDWATVY
+104 EQPVIDWDTVY
-116 AGLAAGGNAREDMPH
+116 AGLAAGRNAREDMPQ
-131 MVRLYRYGQEL
+131 MVRLYRYGQRV
-142 PFLGEAIVLWKDSDA
+142 PHLGEAIALWKQTDSD
-157 DILHL
+157 ILQL
-162 SGLADRA
+162 NALADRA
-169 ASVHATGHPDPR
+169 ASAQATATPDPR
-181 ALQALRDELRLLD
+181 TLQALRDELHLLD
-194 GRMRRDA
+194 ARMRRIA
-201 DQFLLLLTRCAR
+201 AEFLVLLTRCAR
-213 LLHDVMVVFS
+213 LLHDVMVVCS
-223 LVTLL
+223 LATLL
-228 LVLATCVLAMR
+228 LVLTTCVLAMR

-264 KFDLHGRVLDAN
+264 KFDLRGHVLDAN

-287 GELQDC
+287 EELQAC
-293 TLAEVMYP
+293 TLAQVMHP
-301 DDIALDSRGV
+301 DDIVLDSRGM
-311 IDWPKLLQSAEL
+311 IDWPRLLQSGEL
-323 RFLRADGE
+323 RFLRADGG

-342 EPGAEEPTLVLAV
+342 EPGPEEPTLVLAV
-355 IEDVSQAHE
+355 IEDVSHAHE
-364 LADEVAFHARHDALT
+364 LADEVAYHARHDALT
-379 GLINRHEIERRLR
+379 GLINRREIERRL
-392 CLLEPPQSPQLCH
+392 LKLIEPPQSSQLCH

-472 EGMHGVLGQPWSHQ
+472 ERMHGVLGQPWSHQ
-486 GGRPLTPSCS
+486 DGKPLTPSCS
-496 FGVVEIRQGAS
+496 FGVVEVCHGAS
-507 DVNVLMTAADLACHA
+507 DVNALMTAADLACYA
-522 AKEEGRNRIRCFGEH
+522 AKEEGRNRIRCFSEN
-537 DLALAHRRHDGGWI
+537 DLALARRRHDGGWI
-551 SAVQEAIAED
+551 SAVQQAIAES

-573 SDPGRLQYEVLVR
+573 SDPGRVQYEVLVR
-586 LRARD
+586 MRARD
-591 GCVLSPGEF
+591 GRVLSPGEF

-610 RMVDV
+610 RMVDAY
-615 HVLERLCAQLAGN
+615 VLETLCAYLADN
-628 PLHVAALD
+628 PMHVATLD

-652 LDVVCGLFDRYPL
+652 LDFVCALFERYPI
-665 LVPKLCLEIT
+665 LVPKLCMEIT

-686 RRFVQSVRARGC
+686 QRFVQSVRARGC

-727 GFLRNYARDAVDRAA
+727 GFVRNYAHDAVDRAA

-763 SEADIPSLRE
+763 SEADIPGLRE

-789 LDDLLQPSLALLAVS
+789 LEDLVAPQPLLAITG
-804 R
+804 

>member
-1 MTMAQ
+1 MGQ
-6 AARSISGGQ
+6 AARGKSGGQ
-15 TMQTV
+15 TLHLM

-28 ALLIGMAVSMTVIL
+28 ALLIGMAVAMAVIS

-49 SGSTAWIVGQSRWSN
+49 SGATAWIVGESHWSK
-64 AQQGAVY
+64 AQQESVY

-77 GSGETADL
+77 GSGDPADL
-85 QAACRALDVPL
+85 QAACRALEVPL
-96 GDRSARVA
+96 GDRSARIAV
-104 IERPAIDWATVY
+104 EQQVIDWDTVY
-116 AGLAAGGNAREDMPH
+116 AGLAAGRNAREDMPQ
-131 MVRLYRYGQEL
+131 MVRLYRYGQRV
-142 PFLGEAIVLWKDSDA
+142 PHLGEAIALWKQTDSD
-157 DILHL
+157 ILQL
-162 SGLADRA
+162 NALADRA
-169 ASVHATGHPDPR
+169 ASAQATATPDPR
-181 ALQALRDELRLLD
+181 TLQALRDELHLLD
-194 GRMRRDA
+194 ARMRRIA
-201 DQFLLLLTRCAR
+201 AEFLVLLTRCAR
-213 LLHDVMVVFS
+213 LLHDVMVVCS
-223 LVTLL
+223 LATLL
-228 LVLATCVLAMR
+228 LVLTTCVLAMR

-264 KFDLHGRVLDAN
+264 KFDLRGHVLDAN

-287 GELQDC
+287 EELQAC
-293 TLAEVMYP
+293 TLAQVMHP
-301 DDIALDSRGV
+301 DDIVLDSRGM
-311 IDWPKLLQSAEL
+311 IDWPRLLQSGEL
-323 RFLRADGE
+323 RFLRADGG

-342 EPGAEEPTLVLAV
+342 EPGPEEPTLVLAV
-355 IEDVSQAHE
+355 IEDVSHAHE
-364 LADEVAFHARHDALT
+364 LADEVAYHARHDALT
-379 GLINRHEIERRLR
+379 GLINRREIERRL
-392 CLLEPPQSPQLCH
+392 LKLIELPQSPQLCH

-472 EGMHGVLGQPWSHQ
+472 ERMHGVLGQPWSHQ
-486 GGRPLTPSCS
+486 DGKPLTPSCS
-496 FGVVEIRQGAS
+496 FGVVEVCHGAS
-507 DVNVLMTAADLACHA
+507 DVNALMTAADLACYA
-522 AKEEGRNRIRCFGEH
+522 AKEEGRNRIRCFSEN
-537 DLALAHRRHDGGWI
+537 DLALARRRHDGGWI
-551 SAVQEAIAED
+551 SAVQQAIAES

-573 SDPGRLQYEVLVR
+573 SDPGRVQYEVLVR
-586 LRARD
+586 MRARD
-591 GCVLSPGEF
+591 GRVLSPGEF

-610 RMVDV
+610 RMVDAY
-615 HVLERLCAQLAGN
+615 VLETLCAHLADN
-628 PLHVAALD
+628 PMHVATLD

-652 LDVVCGLFDRYPL
+652 LDFVCALFERYPT
-665 LVPKLCLEIT
+665 LVPKLCMEIT

-686 RRFVQSVRARGC
+686 QRFVQSVRARGC

-727 GFLRNYARDAVDRAA
+727 GFVRNYAHDAVDRAA

-763 SEADIPSLRE
+763 SEADIPGLRE

-789 LDDLLQPSLALLAVS
+789 LEDLVAPQPLLAITG
-804 R
+804 

>member
-1 MTMAQ
+1 MAQ
-6 AARSISGGQ
+6 AARGNGNGQ
-15 TMQTV
+15 TMHLV

-28 ALLIGMAVSMTVIL
+28 ALLLGAAVVMAVVSAL
-42 ALVIEIQ
+42 AIETQ
-49 SGSTAWIVGQSRWSN
+49 SGATAWIVGESHWSK
-64 AQQGAVY
+64 AQQESVY

-77 GSGETADL
+77 GSGDPADL
-85 QAACRALDVPL
+85 QAACRALAVPL
-96 GDRSARVA
+96 GDRTARIAV
-104 IERPAIDWATVY
+104 EQPTIDWELVN
-116 AGLAAGGNAREDMPH
+116 AGLSAGRNAPEDMPQ
-131 MVRLYRYGQEL
+131 MVRLYRYGQGF
-142 PFLGEAIVLWKDSDA
+142 PYLGDAIALWKQTDA
-157 DILHL
+157 DILQL
-162 SGLADRA
+162 SSLADRA
-169 ASVHATGHPDPR
+169 ASAQATGQPDPHI
-181 ALQALRDELRLLD
+181 LKALREELHLLD
-194 GRMRRDA
+194 GRMRHNA
-201 DQFLLLLTRCAR
+201 AQFLTLLTRSVR
-213 LLHDVMVVFS
+213 LLRDVMAICS
-223 LVTLL
+223 LATLL
-228 LVLATCVLAMR
+228 LVVTTCVLATR

-264 KFDLHGRVLDAN
+264 KFDLRGHVLDAN

-287 GELQDC
+287 EELQAC
-293 TLAEVMYP
+293 TLAQVMHP
-301 DDIALDSRGV
+301 DDIVLDSRGM
-311 IDWPKLLQSAEL
+311 IDWPRLLQSAEL
-323 RFLRADGE
+323 RFLRADGG

-342 EPGAEEPTLVLAV
+342 EPGPEEPTLVLAV
-355 IEDVSQAHE
+355 IEDVSHAHE
-364 LADEVAFHARHDALT
+364 LAEEVAFHARHDALT
-379 GLINRHEIERRLR
+379 GLINRREIERRLLR
-392 CLLEPPQSPQLCH
+392 LIEGPHPPQTCH

-457 ILLANTDLAQAQALL
+457 ILLANTDLAQAQSLL
-472 EGMHGVLGQPWSHQ
+472 ERMHGVLGQPWSHQ

-496 FGVVEIRQGAS
+496 FGVVEIRDGAS
-507 DVNVLMTAADLACHA
+507 DVNALMTAADLACFA
-522 AKEEGRNRIRCFGEH
+522 AKEEGRNRIRCFGES
-537 DLALAHRRHDGGWI
+537 DLALARRRHDGGWI
-551 SAVQEAIAED
+551 SAVQQAIAED

-573 SDPGRLQYEVLVR
+573 SDPTRLQYEVLVR
-586 LRARD
+586 MRARD
-591 GCVLSPGEF
+591 GRVLNPGEF

-610 RMVDV
+610 RMVDA
-615 HVLERLCAQLAGN
+615 HVLETLCAQLSAN
-628 PLHVAALD
+628 PLHVASLD

-652 LDVVCGLFDRYPL
+652 LDFVCALFERYPT
-665 LVPKLCLEIT
+665 LVSKLCMEIT

-686 RRFVQSVRARGC
+686 QRFVQSVRSRGC

-708 LASFG
+708 LASFA

-727 GFLRNYARDAVDRAA
+727 GFVRNYAHDAVDRAA

-763 SEADIPSLRE
+763 SEADIPGLRQ

-789 LDDLLQPSLALLAVS
+789 LEELYLPQPRLAVS
-804 R
+804 G

>member
-1 MTMAQ
+1 MGQ
-6 AARSISGGQ
+6 AARGKSGGQ
-15 TMQTV
+15 TLHLM

-28 ALLIGMAVSMTVIL
+28 ALLIGMAVAMAVIS

-49 SGSTAWIVGQSRWSN
+49 SGATAWIVGESHWSK
-64 AQQGAVY
+64 AQQESVY

-77 GSGETADL
+77 GSGDPADL
-85 QAACRALDVPL
+85 QAACRALEVPL
-96 GDRSARVA
+96 GDRSARIAV
-104 IERPAIDWATVY
+104 EQPVIDWDTVY
-116 AGLAAGGNAREDMPH
+116 AGLAAGRNAREDMPQ
-131 MVRLYRYGQEL
+131 MVRLYRYGQRV
-142 PFLGEAIVLWKDSDA
+142 PHLGEAIALWKQTDSD
-157 DILHL
+157 ILQL
-162 SGLADRA
+162 NALADRA
-169 ASVHATGHPDPR
+169 ASAQATATPDPR
-181 ALQALRDELRLLD
+181 TLQALRDELHLLD
-194 GRMRRDA
+194 ARMRRIA
-201 DQFLLLLTRCAR
+201 AEFLVLLTRCAR
-213 LLHDVMVVFS
+213 LLHDVMVVCS
-223 LVTLL
+223 LATLL
-228 LVLATCVLAMR
+228 LVLTTCVLAMR

-264 KFDLHGRVLDAN
+264 KFDLRGHVLDAN

-287 GELQDC
+287 EELQAC
-293 TLAEVMYP
+293 TLAQVMHP
-301 DDIALDSRGV
+301 DDIVLDSRGM
-311 IDWPKLLQSAEL
+311 IDWPRLLQSGEL
-323 RFLRADGE
+323 RFLRADGG

-342 EPGAEEPTLVLAV
+342 EPGPEEPTLVLAV
-355 IEDVSQAHE
+355 IEDVSHAHE
-364 LADEVAFHARHDALT
+364 LADEVAYHARHDALT
-379 GLINRHEIERRLR
+379 GLINRREIERRL
-392 CLLEPPQSPQLCH
+392 LKLIELPQSPQLCH

-472 EGMHGVLGQPWSHQ
+472 ERMHGVLGQPWSHQ
-486 GGRPLTPSCS
+486 DGKPLTPSCS
-496 FGVVEIRQGAS
+496 FGVVEVCHGAS
-507 DVNVLMTAADLACHA
+507 DVNALMTAADLACYA
-522 AKEEGRNRIRCFGEH
+522 AKEEGRNRIRCFSEN
-537 DLALAHRRHDGGWI
+537 DLALARRRHDGGWI
-551 SAVQEAIAED
+551 SAVQQAIAES

-573 SDPGRLQYEVLVR
+573 SDPGRVQYEVLVR
-586 LRARD
+586 MRARD
-591 GCVLSPGEF
+591 GRVLSPGEF

-610 RMVDV
+610 RMVDAY
-615 HVLERLCAQLAGN
+615 VLETLCAHLADN
-628 PLHVAALD
+628 PMHVATLD

-652 LDVVCGLFDRYPL
+652 LDFVCALFERYPT
-665 LVPKLCLEIT
+665 LVPKLCMEIT

-686 RRFVQSVRARGC
+686 QRFVQSVRARGC

-727 GFLRNYARDAVDRAA
+727 GFVRNYAHDAVDRAA

-763 SEADIPSLRE
+763 SEADIPGLRE

-789 LDDLLQPSLALLAVS
+789 LEDLVAPQPLLAS
-804 R
+804 TG

>member
-1 MTMAQ
+1 MGQ
-6 AARSISGGQ
+6 AARGKSGGQ
-15 TMQTV
+15 TLHLM

-28 ALLIGMAVSMTVIL
+28 ALLIGMAVAMAVIS

-49 SGSTAWIVGQSRWSN
+49 SGATAWIVGESHWSK
-64 AQQGAVY
+64 AQQESVY

-77 GSGETADL
+77 GSGDPADL
-85 QAACRALDVPL
+85 QAACRALEVPL
-96 GDRSARVA
+96 GDRSARIAV
-104 IERPAIDWATVY
+104 EQPVIDWDTVY
-116 AGLAAGGNAREDMPH
+116 AGLAAGRNAREDMPQ
-131 MVRLYRYGQEL
+131 MVRLYRYGQRV
-142 PFLGEAIVLWKDSDA
+142 PHLGEAIALWKQTDSD
-157 DILHL
+157 ILQL
-162 SGLADRA
+162 NALADRA
-169 ASVHATGHPDPR
+169 ASAQATATPDPR
-181 ALQALRDELRLLD
+181 TLQALRDELHLLD
-194 GRMRRDA
+194 ARMRRIA
-201 DQFLLLLTRCAR
+201 AEFLVLLTRCAR
-213 LLHDVMVVFS
+213 LLHDVMVVCS
-223 LVTLL
+223 LATLL
-228 LVLATCVLAMR
+228 LVLTTCVLAMR

-264 KFDLHGRVLDAN
+264 KFDLRGHVLDAN

-287 GELQDC
+287 EELQAC
-293 TLAEVMYP
+293 TLAQVMHP
-301 DDIALDSRGV
+301 DDIVLDSRGM
-311 IDWPKLLQSAEL
+311 IDWPRLLQSGEL
-323 RFLRADGE
+323 RFLRADGG

-342 EPGAEEPTLVLAV
+342 EPGPEEPTLVLAV
-355 IEDVSQAHE
+355 IEDVSHAHE
-364 LADEVAFHARHDALT
+364 LADEVAYHARHDALT
-379 GLINRHEIERRLR
+379 GLINRREIERRL
-392 CLLEPPQSPQLCH
+392 LKLIELPQSPQLCH

-472 EGMHGVLGQPWSHQ
+472 ERMHGVLGQPWSHQ
-486 GGRPLTPSCS
+486 DGKPLTPSCS
-496 FGVVEIRQGAS
+496 FGVVEVCHGAS
-507 DVNVLMTAADLACHA
+507 DVNALMTAADLACYA
-522 AKEEGRNRIRCFGEH
+522 AKEEGRNRIRCFSEN
-537 DLALAHRRHDGGWI
+537 DLALARRRHDGGWI
-551 SAVQEAIAED
+551 SAVQQAIAES

-573 SDPGRLQYEVLVR
+573 SDPGRVQYEVLVR
-586 LRARD
+586 MRARD
-591 GCVLSPGEF
+591 GRVLSPGEF

-610 RMVDV
+610 RMVDAY
-615 HVLERLCAQLAGN
+615 VLETLCAHLADN
-628 PLHVAALD
+628 PMHVATLD

-652 LDVVCGLFDRYPL
+652 LDFVCALFERYPT
-665 LVPKLCLEIT
+665 LVPKLCMEIT

-686 RRFVQSVRARGC
+686 QRFVQSVRARGC

-727 GFLRNYARDAVDRAA
+727 GFVRNYAHDAVDRAA

-763 SEADIPSLRE
+763 SEADIPGLRE

-789 LDDLLQPSLALLAVS
+789 LEDLVAPQPLLAITG
-804 R
+804 

>member
-1 MTMAQ
+1 MGQ
-6 AARSISGGQ
+6 AARSKSGGQ
-15 TMQTV
+15 TLHLM

-28 ALLIGMAVSMTVIL
+28 ALLIGMAVAMAVIS

-49 SGSTAWIVGQSRWSN
+49 SGATAWIVGESHWSK
-64 AQQGAVY
+64 AQQESVY

-77 GSGETADL
+77 GSGDPADL
-85 QAACRALDVPL
+85 QAACRALEVPL
-96 GDRSARVA
+96 GDRSARIAV
-104 IERPAIDWATVY
+104 EQPVIDWDTVY
-116 AGLAAGGNAREDMPH
+116 AGLAAGRNAREDMPQ
-131 MVRLYRYGQEL
+131 MVRLYRYGQRV
-142 PFLGEAIVLWKDSDA
+142 PHLGEAIALWKQTDSD
-157 DILHL
+157 ILQL
-162 SGLADRA
+162 NALADRA
-169 ASVHATGHPDPR
+169 ASAQATATPDPR
-181 ALQALRDELRLLD
+181 TLQALRDELHLLD
-194 GRMRRDA
+194 ARMRRIA
-201 DQFLLLLTRCAR
+201 AEFLVLLTRCAR
-213 LLHDVMVVFS
+213 LLHDVMVVCS
-223 LVTLL
+223 LATLL
-228 LVLATCVLAMR
+228 LVLTTCVLAMR

-264 KFDLHGRVLDAN
+264 KFDLRGHVLDAN

-287 GELQDC
+287 EELQAC
-293 TLAEVMYP
+293 TLAQVMHP
-301 DDIALDSRGV
+301 DDIVLDSRGM
-311 IDWPKLLQSAEL
+311 IDWPRLLQSGEL
-323 RFLRADGE
+323 RFLRADGG

-342 EPGAEEPTLVLAV
+342 EPGPEEPTLVLAV
-355 IEDVSQAHE
+355 IEDVSHAHE
-364 LADEVAFHARHDALT
+364 LADEVAYHARHDALT
-379 GLINRHEIERRLR
+379 GLINRREIERRL
-392 CLLEPPQSPQLCH
+392 LKLIELPQSPQLCH

-472 EGMHGVLGQPWSHQ
+472 ERMHGVLGQPWSHQ
-486 GGRPLTPSCS
+486 DGKPLTPSCS
-496 FGVVEIRQGAS
+496 FGVVEVCHGAS
-507 DVNVLMTAADLACHA
+507 DVNALMTAADLACYA
-522 AKEEGRNRIRCFGEH
+522 AKEEGRNRIRCFSEN
-537 DLALAHRRHDGGWI
+537 DLALARRRHDGGWI
-551 SAVQEAIAED
+551 SAVQQAIAES

-573 SDPGRLQYEVLVR
+573 SDPGRVQYEVLVR
-586 LRARD
+586 MRARD
-591 GCVLSPGEF
+591 GRVLSPGEF

-610 RMVDV
+610 RMVDAY
-615 HVLERLCAQLAGN
+615 VLETLCAHLADN
-628 PLHVAALD
+628 PMHVATLD

-652 LDVVCGLFDRYPL
+652 LDFVCALFERYPT
-665 LVPKLCLEIT
+665 LVPKLCMEIT

-686 RRFVQSVRARGC
+686 QRFVQSVRARGC

-727 GFLRNYARDAVDRAA
+727 GFVRNYAHDAVDRAA

-763 SEADIPSLRE
+763 SEADIPGLRE

-789 LDDLLQPSLALLAVS
+789 LEDLVAPQPLLAITG
-804 R
+804 